1 MSYID
6 DIYLEAMQ
14 ATNDFL
20 STGFTDMDDEEDLLE
35 AAFDSFDEPEDE
47 PIDEITQQDP
57 SQPTDAFLKTGL
69 INNIPEKD
77 PVVEED
83 QPKYR
88 EGDEL
93 TNPTFI
99 QKMSMNPLMRNFI
112 KIGSPVLR
120 TDQEQRL
127 VEKTGAMAA
136 GAGRQLDILGLYPES
151 ELEKFSKENYPDEY
165 TSGKAV
171 VGIPLVASIGFTNI
185 IKYAGVM
192 GGVIQPTI
200 DYLTTKA
207 FTEDDYEYSFGGGKS
222 KAPYT
227 SVATGESVGR
237 DTTETEK
244 KIINVM
250 AFGGYLYASANAG
263 KAVKAV
269 KSSLQTAW
277 HKFSKEIVQKRLP
290 ASLPVKYTA
299 KEFNKLPIDSSDP
312 SVLSQRKLAIQ
323 AGEANRGVNAQ
334 KYRGTPQ
341 KIDPRKALFDA
352 KKNGVNFVETPERI
366 IPQIVDKP
374 WLKDIKY
381 NLKPEVIKTHLKSQ
395 RGELFPDIPKPKTAV
410 IKSQSGVAPPP
421 LTKKLKESERFGL
434 PKEAIAELQQA
445 KKKIWESL
453 RPAAIFDKIDSVYG
467 KIAQVK
473 EGATKIGNV
482 VQETTILN
490 AIEKGQEMV
499 ARDAF
504 REGKK
509 AGIYAQK
516 DKFSDVVERAKSRK
530 GLSNEVNK
538 IRNQIKKI
546 DVKNMRPEY
555 KDQITSMIDSVDLVN
570 RRGSTIKN
578 LENMRAYIEENPDNI
593 IPATKL
599 AKLSILGKKKIKD
612 LTIEDLRLF
621 RDSVKH
627 LEHLNKLKNKLI
639 FGKKSRELAYVVGEA
654 RNNINKKKS
663 MVEIDPSIMDTTVS
677 EPKIGSLKQI
687 FTVDSYNPELITEI
701 LDKEKN
707 GIIKDV
713 LYKGTDKG
721 VTEQLRYAQGV
732 HDVITES
739 ISGADISNWSEQ
751 FNTKATD
758 VDYQTV
764 ALPSGKK
771 IKLTK
776 GERISFYLHSL
787 NDKNLKHLLK
797 GGWSYDK
804 SSSIMNVMDD
814 KDLKALITSMT
825 PEEIKVANAMFD
837 QLNTTQKQKLN
848 EVSVELNGIE
858 VATVDSYWPI
868 RTNELDT
875 ISRAKKGKNNF
886 THATIEGMGMLQE
899 KTNASNGIIIEDAF
913 KTFYTSTK
921 KASAYV
927 GLAKPLRDARMLL
940 QDNRFKQS
948 IIQNYGKPYLTS
960 MESYLD
966 AIEDNSHNTE
976 NVDKL
981 TTDLINKLD
990 MAILGLNPF
999 VMLKQPVSFVMAS
1012 TEMDIK
1018 YLKKGLRTKTNFD
1031 EIKKFSPQLRD
1042 RLEGNVSRELGELG
1056 QVGEIKR
1063 YFTGKSPINNK
1074 LMAPIRFGDKVTIGK
1089 IWNSVKAEISEK
1101 YPKLEGDEYMKAVAE
1116 RAEEVVR
1123 LTQLTSHVKDRSAI
1137 GRSKSTTVR
1146 LLTKYTSQRNKNY
1159 NAIKRSVEEYNRSPK
1174 STKDKSKL
1182 FKKLFTITVISSAM
1196 IEGINASRDFIYKKD
1211 RKSWVERG
1219 VNTFGNTIG
1228 YAYGGGDAFSSIASK
1243 VKYGTFTGWDI
1254 SNPASSFVNE
1264 SFDAVAEIIRTIHQ
1278 VVTQEASKGEA
1289 KWKKSSVRA
1298 IDKSLQTVLALKGVP
1313 YRTLKNLIK
1322 APYKWVTESDNSDN
1336 VSEDTDMQDYLDSFS
1351 SDNDMQ
1357 DYLDSYGDD

>member
-20 STGFTDMDDEEDLLE
+20 STGLSDMDDEEEVLSDSLSDAIGTIANGPGEDDLYRPTLRVTPNDSPFVDTDTAVESMKQQQEQGIYEQPESITMPEEQGSSLGDIPTVKITDPVTDATSNWKKFEGLDEASGVVSETMSRILKRPSAKMTPEQIQVYSAQVASVASKPLE
-35 AAFDSFDEPEDE
+35 AMYWPLGRFVEH
-47 PIDEITQQDP
+47 
-57 SQPTDAFLKTGL
+57 
-69 INNIPEKD
+69 
-77 PVVEED
+77 PVMSLVLDMQE
-83 QPKYR
+83 R
-88 EGDEL
+88 S
-93 TNPTFI
+93 TFI
-99 QKMSMNPLMRNFI
+99 PNKKAFMRAA
-112 KIGSPVLR
+112 KAMKYEKLG
-120 TDQEQRL
+120 TDKATFGEGWEDWYEFQNDGKKAPEWY
-127 VEKTGAMAA
+127 KAMA
-136 GAGRQLDILGLYPES
+136 GAGTAITL
-151 ELEKFSKENYPDEY
+151 FS
-165 TSGKAV
+165 G
-171 VGIPLVASIGFTNI
+171 
-185 IKYAGVM
+185 
-192 GGVIQPTI
+192 
-200 DYLTTKA
+200 
-207 FTEDDYEYSFGGGKS
+207 
-222 KAPYT
+222 
-227 SVATGESVGR
+227 
-237 DTTETEK
+237 
-244 KIINVM
+244 
-250 AFGGYLYASANAG
+250 
-263 KAVKAV
+263 
-269 KSSLQTAW
+269 
-277 HKFSKEIVQKRLP
+277 
-290 ASLPVKYTA
+290 ASLLKSGVKTRA
-299 KEFNKLPIDSSDP
+299 MERTVKEGQKLFKQNRTLMSRVARRQGFPNDVADDMSAVMIADGMKNKPGVWNMSEPKSFLTNMKDLHNGLKK
-312 SVLSQRKLAIQ
+312 VL
-323 AGEANRGVNAQ
+323 AQ
-334 KYRGTPQ
+334 P
-341 KIDPRKALFDA
+341 
-352 KKNGVNFVETPERI
+352 
-366 IPQIVDKP
+366 
-374 WLKDIKY
+374 LKG
-381 NLKPEVIKTHLKSQ
+381 LRSQ
-395 RGELFPDIPKPKTAV
+395 RGSIQIGPGDDLFKSLPSTKGGKIVAGISAAKGIIPDTPKPKEAV

-453 RPAAIFDKIDSVYG
+453 RPAAIFDKIDSVYD

-663 MVEIDPSIMDTTVS
+663 MVEIDPSIMNTTVS

-776 GERISFYLHSL
+776 GERISFYLHSF

-1182 FKKLFTITVISSAM
+1182 FKKLFIITVISSAM

-1254 SNPASSFVNE
+1254 NNPASSFVNE